1 MRLWLFARFFFSQ
14 QSANLRD
21 TQKGSLMN
29 GDWTGQ
35 QVGNYAVLQLL
46 EQGTAIDRY
55 LGSDMSSQKQ
65 VTLHL
70 LAAPTDEAGL
80 FRFSRNVPI
89 LKRLVHPFISL
100 LLDAGV
106 EGMTPFLVLD
116 DLPTSRQSHQFP
128 LPLPTVVRYVAQL
141 AEAFDSAHSKG
152 IWHTYTTPET
162 ILIGSQGEA
171 LLGGFGVRLLESS
184 QHMHSQ
190 TSWASLV
197 SPAYLS
203 PEQIG
208 GDFQGPSADEYALA
222 VVVYEWLCGVPPF
235 QGSTPVAIA
244 LQHLQAPPP
253 PLQEKMPIISQAL
266 EQVMGKALAKLP
278 AERFSS
284 IKSFSTALIEGI
296 QKTLHGPTLPM

>member
-1 MRLWLFARFFFSQ
+1 
-14 QSANLRD
+14 
-21 TQKGSLMN
+21 MN
-29 GDWTGQ
+29 DDWTGQ

-46 EQGTAIDRY
+46 EQGTVIDRY
-55 LGSDMSSQKQ
+55 LGSDVSSQKQ

-70 LAAPTDEAGL
+70 LAAPANEAGV

-89 LKRLVHPFISL
+89 IKRLVHPFISL
-100 LLDAGV
+100 LIDAGV

-128 LPLPTVVRYVAQL
+128 LPLPTIVRYVAQL
-141 AEAFDSAHSKG
+141 AEAFDYAHSKG

-171 LLGGFGVRLLESS
+171 LLGGFGMRLLESS
-184 QHMHSQ
+184 QHMRSQ
-190 TSWASLV
+190 TSWTPLV
-197 SPAYLS
+197 SPIYLS

-208 GDFQGPSADEYALA
+208 GDFQDSLTDEYALA

-235 QGSTPVAIA
+235 QGSTPVEIA
-244 LQHLQAPPP
+244 LQHLQSPPP
-253 PLQEKMPIISQAL
+253 PLREKMPTISLAL

-284 IKSFSTALIEGI
+284 IKAFSIALLEGI
-296 QKTLHGPTLPM
+296 QKTLHGPALPT